1 MIKVQKVMAEGFSHT
16 DKTKQTPNN
25 PQERPPSGDAVTIS
39 EEGKKKRVMG
49 HVLASLSGPDT
60 RKV

>member
-1 MIKVQKVMAEGFSHT
+1 MIKVHGVMAESFIHPGS
-16 DKTKQTPNN
+16 
-25 PQERPPSGDAVTIS
+25 ERKSPVNREAPSEPSDLVTIS

-49 HVLASLSGPDT
+49 HVMASLAATGT